1 MVNSS
6 CDLFNKEFILS
17 TLSANQLEEIPK
29 LYRLHPCV
37 NNKVHKNYIH
47 CLPNCLLY
55 ANSPVSQKVSFLYL
69 DISDIE
75 GGVEKVVRVVIK
87 EWIDFFKSFSV
98 ALDVVYTSGDVFI
111 LILLNVIK
119 LVILF

>member
-1 MVNSS
+1 MYTIPRH
-6 CDLFNKEFILS
+6 FIDI
-17 TLSANQLEEIPK
+17 NG
-29 LYRLHPCV
+29 LYGW
-37 NNKVHKNYIH
+37 Y
-47 CLPNCLLY
+47 
-55 ANSPVSQKVSFLYL
+55 SFLYL

-98 ALDVVYTSGDVFI
+98 TLDVVYTSGDVFI